1 MDLQNFIYILFALV
15 WLSGLI
21 WASVIA
27 FRNRKGE
34 AMRCDVCGKKIKKGT
49 GITFYEN
56 DIVTAYFHRHCYRG
70 SPFWKE
76 PSKPLNVNKGR
87 MNARKLTTMDIRKD
101 KR

>member
-1 MDLQNFIYILFALV
+1 MDLQNFIYILFAAV
-15 WLSGLI
+15 WISGLI
-21 WASVIA
+21 WAGVIA
-27 FRNRKGE
+27 FKSRKGE
-34 AMRCDVCGKKIKKGT
+34 AMRCDVCGKKIKKWT

-70 SPFWKE
+70 SSFWKK

-87 MNARKLTTMDIRKD
+87 MNASKLTTIDLRKG